1 MRRLKGE
8 EVKGQGR
15 NPESLPCPKLH
26 GLRAEPPSASARG
39 GAQPV
44 EVGDFLLRRRVGG
57 FLRCSKEGVRR
68 VRRSV
73 RKLQII
79 ANLRGRADPSC
90 GRGPGAPAELG
101 GQQ

>member
-1 MRRLKGE
+1 M
-8 EVKGQGR
+8 
-15 NPESLPCPKLH
+15 SKLH

-73 RKLQII
+73 RKLQRVRR
-79 ANLRGRADPSC
+79 LKGKEVK
-90 GRGPGAPAELG
+90 G
-101 GQQ
+101 

>member
-1 MRRLKGE
+1 M
-8 EVKGQGR
+8 
-15 NPESLPCPKLH
+15 SKLH

-73 RKLQII
+73 RKLQRVRRLEGKTLTLRKTQ
-79 ANLRGRADPSC
+79 ANLLVPRSLGHGSKTVLQDPLKSS
-90 GRGPGAPAELG
+90 P
-101 GQQ
+101 

>member
-1 MRRLKGE
+1 MSQTSTGCAP
-8 EVKGQGR
+8 
-15 NPESLPCPKLH
+15 NP
-26 GLRAEPPSASARG
+26 RTASARG

-73 RKLQII
+73 RKLQRVRR
-79 ANLRGRADPSC
+79 LKGKEVK
-90 GRGPGAPAELG
+90 G
-101 GQQ
+101 